1 MIHFGLLHTFRKYQ
15 DIMKMMDR
23 LKEERK
29 AHEGGSQDTL
39 SKFDHELK
47 ILRNFRIAYE
57 LALCD
62 QTLAKLAEKFYAVHM
77 SCMKIWGNFEEKQV
91 KFGGGGANGSHPN
104 LFCYIP
110 ENFLTDF
117 IECFSDIMRANPR
130 GYKAFMAETA
140 VQIYEFCL
148 AIIRTDQK
156 SITNKYTKA
165 KALELM
171 TLFVYSDTKKEL
183 ANDMNKS
190 EIINRYLMETVV
202 QFYVDIEF
210 AGEGMFFTKFQ
221 YRHDCTKIF

>member
-1 MIHFGLLHTFRKYQ
+1 MQNKLNAISSDSFCLNAMYLMHELCLPFLDLNDSKQLWTKIDPTYLPSGVRIDITDETPICASRDLRQGISFPKEFGTITEFYFMEFEMIHFGLLHTFRKYQ

-29 AHEGGSQDTL
+29 AHEGGSQDML

-57 LALCD
+57 LTLCD

-91 KFGGGGANGSHPN
+91 KFGGGAGSSGSHPN

-140 VQIYEFCL
+140 V
-148 AIIRTDQK
+148 
-156 SITNKYTKA
+156 
-165 KALELM
+165 
-171 TLFVYSDTKKEL
+171 
-183 ANDMNKS
+183 
-190 EIINRYLMETVV
+190 
-202 QFYVDIEF
+202 
-210 AGEGMFFTKFQ
+210 
-221 YRHDCTKIF
+221 